1 MKNPPTLEFAG
12 NMLAYKDNL
21 KALADSIKDV
31 ESQVDDNLQQALI
44 KSSSLIKL
52 SKDIKEIELM
62 SQALEDLPND
72 YNQLSKKK
80 LLTSLRH
87 MVFESQCM
95 LIKEVQKSLLKAAEA
110 MTDAGNGITLMSD
123 FNIMIKA
130 LDKMNEKVKN
140 T

>member
-1 MKNPPTLEFAG
+1 MKNPTTLEFAG

-21 KALADSIKDV
+21 KSLTDSIRDV

-62 SQALEDLPND
+62 SQALVDLPND

-80 LLTSLRH
+80 LLISLRH

>member
-110 MTDAGNGITLMSD
+110 MTDAGNGITLMSN
-123 FNIMIKA
+123 FNTMIKT
-130 LDKMNEKVKN
+130 LDKMNEKVKD